1 MKNILFTLFLIPVLL
16 IQPAEAYAQ
25 TIYSIDQ
32 EKSRLEYS
40 FRSTLHP
47 VKGDVL
53 EFSGQL
59 SMDEPDGIQLKSGR
73 VVVAASSL
81 DSNNKKRDEKTDE
94 MLDVA
99 AYPQLIFTVES
110 FSQLEQNS
118 ELERAGKLKGK
129 LAIKDITREIELKVK
144 IFKSGDQI
152 HLTGSG
158 EISLKAFDLKPP
170 SVLGVIRVFDP
181 VTVNFDVLLKR
192 DLV

>member
-1 MKNILFTLFLIPVLL
+1 MKNILFALFLITLLL

-25 TIYSIDQ
+25 TLYSIDQ

-40 FRSTLHP
+40 FKSTLHP

-59 SMDEPDGIQLKSGR
+59 RVDNPDGIQLKSGR
-73 VVVAASSL
+73 VVVTASSL

-110 FSQLEQNS
+110 FSQVEEIG
-118 ELERAGKLKGK
+118 ELERTGKIKGT

-144 IFKSGDQI
+144 ILKSGDQI

-158 EISLKAFDLKPP
+158 EISLKSFELKPP
-170 SVLGVIRVFDP
+170 SVLGMIRVFDP